1 MSLIL
6 VLRYLDLL
14 RVPILISLIL
24 VLLPCLAVFT
34 SARSLLAGLFDLTPR
49 GFYLVN
55 VAALAVSW
63 TVLFTARQILA
74 TAHHRFPDL
83 ADAQG
88 EVPGTLQLWA
98 VGFAL
103 LALPVALASLRIS
116 PHDKL
121 GKRLAAAGLAIAT
134 MTGVLAGGWQLY
146 LTWQSPLAREAGALL
161 ASLNAPAL
169 LGGYLNDD
177 LKEHLTAAVAFTVAL
192 TLYAALGFA
201 SRWRL
206 LGSTV
211 PALASVLQLLVLLCW
226 GLSGLTFFF
235 DAFRVPLLLVL
246 AIAFVIT
253 AQSPGSDHYYH
264 VRDLHG
270 PRPVPPTPAE
280 TLLAGGNEQVI
291 VVAANGGGIQAA
303 AWTARVLT
311 GLAEEIGPA
320 FSHSVRLISAVSGGS
335 VGAMYFVDA
344 YGRADGF
351 TGVLE
356 DAMTSSLDEI
366 AWGLVYPDFWR
377 LICPPVGGRVA
388 RRTGRGRALEESWE
402 RRDTGLTAQ
411 LSAWQEEV
419 RSGERPGVMFNATL
433 AERGFRL
440 LFSTAPLDPCKGL
453 KESHTARL
461 NFEELYPDDDL
472 AISTA
477 VRLSATF
484 PYVTPAARADV
495 PGRQPHVVDGGY
507 YDNFGMS
514 TLVEWLDA
522 ALHHASHQVKRVLI
536 LQIRGAPTREAT
548 AATAREVS
556 SRGWFYQAF
565 APLATMIKVWGA
577 AQVSHNEAEYS
588 LLQRSWAGTVDL
600 HSVVLEF
607 PTEHPPLSW
616 HLTAEQKEAI
626 LDAWNTPSVR
636 ACREQ
641 VREFL
646 Q

>member
-1 MSLIL
+1 MSLIF

-14 RVPILISLIL
+14 RVPILVSLIL
-24 VLLPCLAVFT
+24 FLLPCLAVFT

-63 TVLFTARQILA
+63 TVLFTARQILF

-83 ADAQG
+83 AAAQV
-88 EVPGTLQLWA
+88 ELPGTLPLWA
-98 VGFAL
+98 AVFGL
-103 LALPVALASLRIS
+103 LALPVVLASLRIS
-116 PHDKL
+116 PRGSRGRML
-121 GKRLAAAGLAIAT
+121 LAGGLALAT
-134 MTGVLAGGWQLY
+134 MTGVLAGGWRLY
-146 LTWQSPLAREAGALL
+146 LAWQSPLTAKAGKLL
-161 ASLNAPAL
+161 ASLDAPAV

-177 LKEHLTAAVAFTVAL
+177 LKEHLTAAAAFTVAL
-192 TLYAALGFA
+192 ALYAALGLA

-206 LGSTV
+206 VGTTA
-211 PALASVLQLLVLLCW
+211 PALTSILQLLVLVCW
-226 GLSGLTFFF
+226 GFSGLTFFF
-235 DAFRVPLLLVL
+235 DAFRVPLLLVI
-246 AIAFVIT
+246 AAAFVIT
-253 AQSPGSDHYYH
+253 AQSPNSDHYYR
-264 VRDLHG
+264 VRALPG

-280 TLLAGGNEQVI
+280 TLLAGGRERVI

-311 GLAEEIGPA
+311 GLAEDLGPE
-320 FSHSVRLISAVSGGS
+320 FSRSVRMISAVSGGS

-351 TGVLE
+351 AGVLE

-366 AWGLVYPDFWR
+366 AWGLVYPDLWR
-377 LICPPVGGRVA
+377 LVCPPLGRMA
-388 RRTGRGRALEESWE
+388 AGPLGRGRALEESWE
-402 RRDTGLTAQ
+402 NRDAGLTEP
-411 LSAWQEEV
+411 LTSWQEEV
-419 RSGERPGVMFNATL
+419 RRGERPGVVFNATL
-433 AERGFRL
+433 SEMGFRL
-440 LFSTAPLDPCKGL
+440 LFSTAPLDPFKGL

-461 NFEELYPDDDL
+461 NFEELYPDGDL

-522 ALHHASHQVKRVLI
+522 ALRQASPRVKQVLV
-536 LQIRGAPTREAT
+536 LQIRGARTREAT

-565 APLATMIKVWGA
+565 APLATMLKVWGA
-577 AQVSHNEAEYS
+577 AQVSHNEAEYG
-588 LLQRSWAGTVDL
+588 LLQRSWAGKVDL

-607 PTEHPPLSW
+607 PAEHPPLSW
-616 HLTAEQKEAI
+616 HLTSGQKKAI
-626 LDAWNTPSVR
+626 LQAWNTPAVR
-636 ACREQ
+636 ACRDQ
-641 VREFL
+641 VRDFL
-646 Q
+646 R